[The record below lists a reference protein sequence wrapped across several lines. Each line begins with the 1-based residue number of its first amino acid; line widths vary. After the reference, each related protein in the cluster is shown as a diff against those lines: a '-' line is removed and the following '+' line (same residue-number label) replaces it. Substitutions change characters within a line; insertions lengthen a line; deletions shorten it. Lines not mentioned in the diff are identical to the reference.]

1 MKTKNEELQTS
12 VGSRSHGVAES
23 GCRVSTAEKDSTR
36 KEQEVTQLYKNNNA
50 GCPINPSIE

>member
-23 GCRVSTAEKDSTR
+23 GCRVSSAEKDSTR
-36 KEQEVTQLYKNNNA
+36 KEQEVTPSYKNKNA
-50 GCPINPSIE
+50 GLPINPGIE